1 MTRLFLIDGHGIAYK
16 AFHALPPLSNS
27 RGEMT
32 NAAYG
37 FTTML
42 HKLIKEEKPDYLAV
56 ALDTPGPT
64 FRHQALPS
72 YKAHR
77 PSMPPEMRDQIKFIR
92 EIIRG
97 FNLPCVMKE
106 GYEADDCLATLAK
119 RYKPEVDEVI
129 IVTADK
135 DMLQLVDDKIK
146 VMAPK
151 KGVSSIVIYT
161 PEKVK
166 EQFGVSPELMTDF
179 LALTGDKSD
188 NVPGV
193 EGIGST
199 TAAGLIEEWGPLEA
213 ILGSVASISPPRIRK
228 ALIQAREKV
237 TLSKELVT
245 LDSQVPIDL
254 SLSECRVG
262 EFDRERLGEILSYL
276 GFNRLLKEFHLA
288 EKAEESKCR
297 VINDSGQ
304 LQEVIDLIITA
315 KKCAIDIEATAS
327 QPSTAELVGLSISIQ
342 PGRNPQSAIPGTHEV
357 GAQSFYLPLGH
368 HYQGMG
374 QQLKEGDV
382 IKKLQPVLEDEGIE
396 KCGHNLKPAVF
407 LLHQRGI
414 ELKGAG
420 FDTEIASYLINPSGK
435 HNLEAV
441 AFEYLGEEI
450 PSLKEVLGSESSL
463 AASPME
469 GAAQYAGLKAETVLR
484 LEKILEQKLKEL
496 ELRDLYAEIEM
507 PLIKVL
513 AEMEEN
519 GVRLDTGHLARMSK
533 QLAGRLT
540 ELVEKIF
547 SLAGT
552 TFNINSTKQLA
563 HILFEK
569 LGLPPTKRTKTGY
582 STNEEVL
589 QKLALQHELPAYLL
603 EYRELH
609 KLKGTYVDALPR
621 LIYPKTG
628 RLHTSLNQ
636 TVTATGRLSSSEP
649 NLQNIP
655 IKTDLGRS
663 IRNAFIPLEDG
674 HFLLAAD
681 YSQIELRLLAHISG
695 DEALTQA
702 FQSGEDIHTRT
713 AAGIYGVSP
722 DKVTPAMRREAKVIN
737 FGVIYGMSNYGLAK
751 ELKISPFEAA
761 EWIDRYFAIYQ
772 GVKQY
777 IDQVTTEAE
786 EKGYVTTLWQ
796 RRRYLPEIKSKNRN
810 LREFARR
817 TAINTP
823 IQGSAADLIKLAML
837 KIAPQLKSRQAKMLL
852 QVHDELI
859 FDLPP
864 EELEEM
870 KVLVKEGMEQ
880 VADLSVP
887 IEVEIKTGRNW
898 GEME

>member
-1 MTRLFLIDGHGIAYK
+1 MSRLFLIDGHGIAYK

-32 NAAYG
+32 NAVYG

-42 HKLIKEEKPDYLAV
+42 HKLIKDEKPDYLAV
-56 ALDTPGPT
+56 ALDSPGPT

-77 PSMPPEMRDQIKFIR
+77 PSMPPEMRDQIKFIQ
-92 EIIRG
+92 EVIRG

-119 RYKPEVDEVI
+119 RYKTEVDEVI

-135 DMLQLVDDKIK
+135 DMLQLVDNKIK

-193 EGIGST
+193 EGVGST
-199 TAAGLIEEWGPLEA
+199 TATNLIDKMGPLEA
-213 ILGSVASISPPRIRK
+213 ILDMVDSVSPPRIRQ
-228 ALIQAREKV
+228 ALIQAKEEV
-237 TLSKELVT
+237 ILSKELVT
-245 LDSQVPIDL
+245 LDSQVPLDL

-262 EFDRERLGEILSYL
+262 EFDREKLADILSHL
-276 GFNRLLKEFHLA
+276 GFKSLLKELHLA
-288 EKAEESKCR
+288 EKAARTEYRLIDSSEQLEE
-297 VINDSGQ
+297 
-304 LQEVIDLIITA
+304 LIDLITSTQ
-315 KKCAIDIEATAS
+315 KCVIDIETTTS
-327 QPSTAELVGLSISIQ
+327 QPATAELVGFGISVQ
-342 PGRNPQSAIPGTHEV
+342 PGRT
-357 GAQSFYLPLGH
+357 FYLPVGH

-374 QQLKEGDV
+374 KQLEEGDV
-382 IKKLQPVLEDEGIE
+382 IKRLQPVLEDEGI
-396 KCGHNLKPAVF
+396 KKYGHNLKAVVF

-414 ELKGAG
+414 ELKGLA
-420 FDTEIASYLINPSGK
+420 FDTEIGSYLTNPSGK

-441 AFEYLGEEI
+441 ALDYLGEEL
-450 PSLKEVLGSESSL
+450 PSLKEILGSESGL
-463 AASPME
+463 AAIPIE
-469 GAAQYAGLKAETVLR
+469 AAAQYAALRTETVLR
-484 LEKILEQKLKEL
+484 LKEILEQKLKER
-496 ELRDLYAEIEM
+496 ELWNLYSEIEM

-519 GVRLDTGHLARMSK
+519 GVKLDTGYLARMSK
-533 QLAGRLT
+533 QLEGRLT

-552 TFNINSTKQLA
+552 SFNINSPKQLA

-569 LGLPPTKRTKTGY
+569 LGLPPLKRTKTGY

-589 QKLALQHELPAYLL
+589 QLLALQHELPAYLL
-603 EYRELH
+603 EYRELT

-621 LIYPKTG
+621 LIHPKTG

-655 IKTDLGRS
+655 IKTELGRS
-663 IRNAFIPLEDG
+663 IRHAFIPLEDG
-674 HFLLAAD
+674 HLLLAAD

-695 DEALTQA
+695 DEALKQA
-702 FQSGEDIHTRT
+702 FATGQDIHTQT
-713 AAGIYGVSP
+713 AAEIYGISP
-722 DKVTPAMRREAKVIN
+722 DRVTPARRREAKVIN
-737 FGVIYGMSNYGLAK
+737 FGVIYGMSSYGLAK
-751 ELKISPFEAA
+751 ELGVSQSEAA
-761 EWIDRYFAIYQ
+761 EWIDRYFGIYQ

-777 IDQVTTEAE
+777 VDRVIAEAE

-796 RRRYLPEIKSKNRN
+796 RRRYLPELESKNRN

-837 KIAPQLKSRQAKMLL
+837 RISPQLKSRQAKMIL

-870 KVLVKEGMEQ
+870 KVLVKAGMER

-887 IEVEIKTGRNW
+887 IEVEIKVGRNW